1 MDVPNRRR
9 GREEWLVA
17 TIPQD
22 RGHRPFK
29 LKGLTAGREQKQD
42 EGRERVIMCGCVQLV
57 SIPSDTYPLEPGIF
71 EIKNS
76 KREKERKGIKLN
88 TQWQ

>member
-1 MDVPNRRR
+1 VGSDEQASNPT
-9 GREEWLVA
+9 EKQALVW
-17 TIPQD
+17 
-22 RGHRPFK
+22 
-29 LKGLTAGREQKQD
+29 
-42 EGRERVIMCGCVQLV
+42 C
-57 SIPSDTYPLEPGIF
+57 LEPGIF